1 MTLRNIHLL
10 LGLFVSSFVL
20 MYAISSMQMSH
31 NSWFSVKPA
40 VAESQLRL
48 TAGLEARA
56 VARLLM
62 EQGLRGE
69 IAQVQPSKAAVK
81 FRMQRPGTVYEVAYN
96 SESGETKV
104 KTSTVGFAGMLNRL
118 HHISGFWHEYGL
130 INWWAGA
137 LLFTSVS
144 LMALALTGI
153 YLWFK
158 IYKERLAGAVL
169 LAVSLGYGLGLIVM
183 MRTAR

>member
-20 MYAISSMQMSH
+20 MYSLSSMQMSH
-31 NSWFSVKPA
+31 NSWFSVKPT
-40 VAESQLRL
+40 VEESQVKL
-48 TAGLEARA
+48 TTGLEARA

-69 IAQVQPSKAAVK
+69 IAQVQPANAPVK
-81 FRMQRPGTVYEVAYN
+81 FRIQRPGTVYEVVYDAQ
-96 SESGETKV
+96 SGETKV

-137 LLFTSVS
+137 LLLTSVA

-153 YLWFK
+153 YLWFR
-158 IYKERLAGAVL
+158 IYKERLVGAIL
-169 LAVSLGYGLGLIVM
+169 LALSLGYGLGLIVL
-183 MRTAR
+183 MRSAR